1 MRVLPIMKPSGKL
14 LAWIKPRSA
23 DEFIA
28 AFVGEDAAPGA
39 RKDFV
44 GREPAVQLC
53 GSPDEARRWIE
64 DQAAAFAL
72 PIEWVSEVPRA

>member
-1 MRVLPIMKPSGKL
+1 MTPSGKL

-23 DEFIA
+23 GQFVA
-28 AFVGEDAAPGA
+28 AFVGEGAAAGMRTGFA
-39 RKDFV
+39 

-72 PIEWVSEVPRA
+72 PIEWVSEAPGA